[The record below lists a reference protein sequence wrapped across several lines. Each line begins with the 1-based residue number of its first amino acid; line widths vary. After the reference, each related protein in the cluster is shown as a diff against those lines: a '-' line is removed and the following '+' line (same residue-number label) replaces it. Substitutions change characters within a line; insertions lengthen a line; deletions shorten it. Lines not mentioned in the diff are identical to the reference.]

1 MCAARSLTFF
11 CNVYRIARIA
21 DKSSDESS
29 DEAIA
34 DVQMDAVADV
44 QMDAVADV
52 QMEAVADVQ
61 MEAVADVIEG
71 LVMQMTPEQLKHV
84 DMTREELEYL
94 LAHCCQQELE
104 EIDCSQ
110 EFTVEEIFLS
120 KADLM
125 DLLKYNMEEVG
136 DNIKEFE
143 AFMNFL
149 IENGLYQ
156 EDEVPAADVPM
167 DEVVEVPAA
176 DVPMDEV
183 AEAPVAAVPV
193 ADVPMAEAPA
203 AEVVSD
209 ADKRKK
215 ASILMARLNS
225 VIKTGKKRNSKVLL
239 DDEEL
244 EHHKKMLKT
253 IEQAGQVLS

>member
-1 MCAARSLTFF
+1 
-11 CNVYRIARIA
+11 
-21 DKSSDESS
+21 
-29 DEAIA
+29 
-34 DVQMDAVADV
+34 
-44 QMDAVADV
+44 
-52 QMEAVADVQ
+52 
-61 MEAVADVIEG
+61 
-71 LVMQMTPEQLKHV
+71 
-84 DMTREELEYL
+84 MTREELEYF

-110 EFTVEEIFLS
+110 VTTVEEIFLS

-156 EDEVPAADVPM
+156 EDEVPGADIPM
-167 DEVVEVPAA
+167 DEVPAA

-183 AEAPVAAVPV
+183 AEAPVAEV
-193 ADVPMAEAPA
+193 AEAPA
-203 AEVVSD
+203 AEVLTVEAPAAEVVAD

-215 ASILMARLNS
+215 VSILMARLNS
-225 VIKTGKKRNSKVLL
+225 VIKSGKKRNSNVAL
-239 DDEEL
+239 DEEEI
-244 EHHKKMLKT
+244 EHHRKMLKT
-253 IEQAGQVLS
+253 VAQAGQVLS